1 MAPRV
6 LILTASVGEGHD
18 LPARMLADGLR
29 RERPDADVVIE
40 DGLAAMGRFVTAVSE
55 SAPGVV
61 FFHPALRWVWDLT
74 FVLLVRFAPLRAL
87 TQRSLVRIGGPG
99 LLALIEREQPDVVV
113 SVYPHTT
120 EVLGRL
126 RRTGRLHVPA
136 VGVVTDL
143 SAMRYWSARGIDLH
157 EITHPES
164 IPEIRRVAGDETRIE
179 PVRGLT
185 AEAFYE
191 PRGRDEARAA
201 VGVPADGKL
210 VLVSGGG
217 WGVGDIVGA
226 AETALEL
233 GDVGHVVCLCGRND
247 TLLAQVRERFDGN
260 VRVRAVG
267 FTDQMSDWL
276 AAADALIH
284 STAGLTALE
293 AIMRGCPVI
302 SYGWGRGHIRLNNAA
317 FERHGLARVVTS
329 RRDLVDAL
337 RRALETRPGPDLS
350 FASLPTA
357 ASLVLEYARDGT

>member
-29 RERPDADVVIE
+29 LERPDVDVVIE
-40 DGLAAMGRFVTAVSE
+40 DGLAALGGLITAFSE
-55 SAPGVV
+55 SAPRVV
-61 FFHPALRWVWDLT
+61 FFHPTLRWLWDLT
-74 FVLLVRFAPLRAL
+74 FVLLVRFAPLRIL
-87 TQRSLVRIGGPG
+87 TQRALVRVGGAG
-99 LLALIEREQPDVVV
+99 LLALIERVHPDVVV
-113 SVYPHTT
+113 SGYPQTT

-126 RRTGRLHVPA
+126 RRAGRLHVPA

-143 SAMRYWSARGIDLH
+143 SAMRFWSARGIDLH

-164 IPEIRRVAGDETRIE
+164 IPEIRRVAGNETRIE

-185 AEAFYE
+185 APEFYE
-191 PRGRDEARAA
+191 PRDRGEARAA
-201 VGVPADGKL
+201 VGVPPDGKL
-210 VLVSGGG
+210 VVVSGGG

-233 GDVGHVVCLCGRND
+233 GEVGHVVCLCGHND
-247 TLLAQVRERFDGN
+247 SLLEQVRRRFDGN
-260 VRVRAVG
+260 ARVRAVG
-267 FTDQMSDWL
+267 FTERMSDWL

-317 FERHGLARVVTS
+317 FERHGLAHVVTS

-337 RRALETRPGPDLS
+337 RSALEARPEPDMS

-357 ASLVLEYARDGT
+357 ASLVLEYARDGA